1 MPKITVYTIH
11 CPACKV
17 LEKKLTA
24 AGLVYDVVDDVTQM
38 TDIKIFPMMT
48 VDGGDRMTYK
58 QAVDWVKEYSNGQ
71 H

>member
-11 CPACKV
+11 CPACNV
-17 LEKKLTA
+17 LEKKLAA
-24 AGLVYDVVDDVTQM
+24 AGLAYEVVDDVTQM

-58 QAVDWVKEYSNGQ
+58 QSVDWVREYSNGQ